1 MRPGN
6 EIIIDSFIFED
17 FDLPVV
23 KTEPPVTEDYCP
35 PVDQFSR
42 RRMGQAVLTEWE
54 QVCLKNRRLCAH
66 DEN

>member
-1 MRPGN
+1 MRS
-6 EIIIDSFIFED
+6 EDKIIIDSFVFED
-17 FDLPVV
+17 FALPVV
-23 KTEPPVTEDYCP
+23 KTDPSVTEDYCP
-35 PVDQFSR
+35 LVDQFSR